1 MFLVLTC
8 AWYVVWGNACFFR
21 VGRGLKLR
29 EKIFWEAN
37 IPKKIQGI
45 EQCKGHG
52 YNDIMIFFV
61 TKN

>member
-1 MFLVLTC
+1 MRTFC
-8 AWYVVWGNACFFR
+8 A
-21 VGRGLKLR
+21 L
-29 EKIFWEAN
+29 WEAN

-52 YNDIMIFFV
+52 FFSLFKNIMIFFV